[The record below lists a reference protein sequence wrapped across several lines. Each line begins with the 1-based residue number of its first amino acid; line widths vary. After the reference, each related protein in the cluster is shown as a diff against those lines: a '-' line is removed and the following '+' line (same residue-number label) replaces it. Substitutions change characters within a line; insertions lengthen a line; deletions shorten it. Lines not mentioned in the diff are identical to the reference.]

1 MAIKGAMDAEA
12 YGGTGFLG
20 VFDDGLDVVH
30 RKRSRAGRGSR
41 NLQIRS

>member
-1 MAIKGAMDAEA
+1 MAIKGAIDTEA
-12 YGGTGFLG
+12 YAGTGFPG
-20 VFDDGLDVVH
+20 VFDEGLDVVH